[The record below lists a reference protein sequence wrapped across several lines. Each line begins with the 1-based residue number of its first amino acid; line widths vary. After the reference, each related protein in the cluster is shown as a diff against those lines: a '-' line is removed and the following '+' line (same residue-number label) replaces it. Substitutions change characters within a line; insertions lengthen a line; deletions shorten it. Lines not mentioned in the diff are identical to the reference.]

1 VSRLRGLLR
10 GFLVYAVVVLVLML
24 SVAAVPVRVFA
35 VATADEA
42 QAAIDGV
49 QAQIITCYG
58 AVAEVESAG
67 GNVTELAGVLNE
79 AGALLSQARVA
90 FENGEFDVAVE
101 FSSNCTGMLVG
112 FIDRAVTLRDSAA
125 HERSLDFMVN
135 VVGSTVGAVA
145 VVVAGW
151 VLWIYLKRKCGKV
164 GGAV

>member
-1 VSRLRGLLR
+1 V
-10 GFLVYAVVVLVLML
+10 
-24 SVAAVPVRVFA
+24 
-35 VATADEA
+35 DEA
-42 QAAIDGV
+42 QAAVDGA

-58 AVAEVESAG
+58 AVAEAEGAG

-90 FENGEFDVAVE
+90 LENGEFDAAVE

-125 HERSLDFMVN
+125 HERYVDFMVN
-135 VVGSTVGAVA
+135 IVGSGAGTVA
-145 VVVAGW
+145 VIFAGW
-151 VLWIYLKRKCGKV
+151 VLWVCLKRKYGQV